1 MAKRKRVKKAKV
13 VKVKRKI
20 KKIVERKIELSS
32 LTRNILWSLV
42 LGSDTI
48 SSISEAL
55 NMDRER
61 IRDEISEL
69 LNAELLRERGSFV
82 RGYDLTIKGF
92 KALGSPT
99 VKLETYL
106 SDSSIRSG
114 GHAKLTVSA
123 KNTGEIP
130 ITNAT
135 VRITS
140 PIFIRIARHGSRY
153 YQDTESSV
161 INFNL
166 TQLNPRETQAL
177 EFNLHGNLTSG
188 TLSSR
193 YKIFVEALIGD
204 MITDKKELGIVVE
217 R

>member
-1 MAKRKRVKKAKV
+1 MAKRKRVRKAKA

-20 KKIVERKIELSS
+20 KKKVERKIELST
-32 LTRNILWSLV
+32 LTKNILWSLV

-55 NMDRER
+55 NMDKER
-61 IRDEISEL
+61 IRDEVDKL
-69 LNAELLRERGSFV
+69 LNAELLRERGSFI
-82 RGYDLTIKGF
+82 RGYDLTTKGF
-92 KALGSPT
+92 ETLGSPT
-99 VKLETYL
+99 VKLETSL
-106 SDSSIRSG
+106 SDSSIKSG
-114 GHAKLTVSA
+114 DHTKLTVSA
-123 KNTGEIP
+123 TNIGEMP

-135 VRITS
+135 VRLTS
-140 PIFIRIARHGSRY
+140 PIFIKIARYGSRY
-153 YQDTESSV
+153 YQDAESSV
-161 INFNL
+161 INFDL
-166 TQLNPRETQAL
+166 TQLNPRETQTL

-204 MITDKKELGIVVE
+204 MTTDKKELGIVVE